1 MSNSTNEY
9 QAPVGTKEAQFDYIL
24 IDGSSSMMGVKWDDS
39 IRAVDAYIAGL
50 RAEGIHS
57 HTYVHVFSGG
67 LLGGGSDD
75 KVDTVA
81 WDGPIHEMPRLH
93 GALGCPTGVTPLYDA
108 VAIMA
113 RRMRDREPEKGA
125 ILIVTDGEE
134 GGSQTTDLTQ
144 AKAFLDWLRAKGYP
158 VTFIGADFSNHEQA
172 RGLGADKSNA
182 IGVQRAFMSDA
193 ARNLAKKRANH
204 ARGNAE
210 DINFSEEEQSQFGG
224 YLAAPK
230 GDK

>member
-1 MSNSTNEY
+1 MSTNEH
-9 QAPVGTKEAQFDYIL
+9 QVPVGTKEAQFDYIL
-24 IDGSSSMMGVKWDDS
+24 IDGSSSMTGVKWDDS
-39 IRAVDAYIAGL
+39 IQAVDAYIAGL

-67 LLGGGSDD
+67 LFGDDPGGN
-75 KVDTVA
+75 KLDTVA

-93 GALGCPTGVTPLYDA
+93 GALRCPGGSTPLYDA

-125 ILIVTDGEE
+125 ILIVTDGDEM
-134 GGSQTTDLTQ
+134 GSRTCDLTQ

-172 RGLGADKSNA
+172 RKLGADKSNA
-182 IGVQRAFMSDA
+182 IGVQRALMSDA

-230 GDK
+230 GGDK